1 MDTGTAIMIGSFMSL
16 IGMIIIVELSHSNW
30 FKKENFKIQ
39 RDVVKAEN
47 KLKLKK
53 LEREL
58 GLSGKNSGLASSNVS
73 ENSPTNLLTSLAPLL
88 SKLEPDQIMELA
100 DRFLPEGIGGDD
112 EPSGIS
118 GALLSYAQENPEM
131 VQKILGSLSGKI
143 GGENINKPSE
153 Y

>member
-88 SKLEPDQIMELA
+88 SKLDGDQIMDLA
-100 DRFLPEGIGGDD
+100 DRFLPEGAEGA
-112 EPSGIS
+112 EPSGIT
-118 GALLSYAQENPEM
+118 GTLLQYAQENPEM
-131 VQKILGSLSGKI
+131 VQKILGSLTNKL
-143 GGENINKPSE
+143 GGENINKPAE